1 MLLIWLQF
9 LEAAKEKVFDK
20 QLEGLVRGIYGM
32 GEYRLVEE
40 LSSYQ
45 VDPVSWVSMTT
56 DHRKGLVEKVMSI
69 NIKDFERTPY
79 DHNTLNLSISLKECS
94 LINVL
99 PLGTLEGL

>member
-1 MLLIWLQF
+1 
-9 LEAAKEKVFDK
+9 
-20 QLEGLVRGIYGM
+20 M

-45 VDPVSWVSMTT
+45 VDLVSWVSMTT

-69 NIKDFERTPY
+69 NIKDLEQTPY
-79 DHNTLNLSISLKECS
+79 DHNTLILSISLKECA

-99 PLGTLEGL
+99 PLGTLEEL